1 MIPKVKSLIDMIFE
15 SSSDSYTKSE
25 TDAKVDVKANSSD
38 VYNKTETDTKMNAKQ
53 DKLTAGTNITIA
65 NNTISAKDT
74 TYSTATSSTD
84 GLMSKE
90 DKQKLDSLSNY
101 DDITIKEEINTKVNI
116 SDVVDNLTRTDTD
129 KPLSANQGKLLK
141 DSLNNIGA
149 ISQAYRG
156 DGNKDT
162 FTVTLKGY
170 KDGYRLVLVLGFNLL
185 SVVHYDSNKVQN
197 YLNLGHNKI
206 SSATVNNVN
215 GDDVNIT
222 FNLSST
228 SWGGIRLLVFP

>member
-1 MIPKVKSLIDMIFE
+1 MAYKRVNWENLPSTNTPVNADNLNKLNDAID
-15 SSSDSYTKSE
+15 
-25 TDAKVDVKANSSD
+25 A
-38 VYNKTETDTKMNAKQ
+38 
-53 DKLTAGTNITIA
+53 
-65 NNTISAKDT
+65 
-74 TYSTATSSTD
+74 
-84 GLMSKE
+84 
-90 DKQKLDSLSNY
+90 
-101 DDITIKEEINTKVNI
+101 KVNI
-116 SDVVDNLTRTDTD
+116 SDVVDSLTRTDTD

-156 DGNKDT
+156 EGNKDT

-170 KDGYRLVLVLGFNLL
+170 KGGYRLALVLGFNLL
-185 SVVHYDSNKVQN
+185 SVVHYDSDRVEN
-197 YLNLGHNKI
+197 YLNLGNNKI